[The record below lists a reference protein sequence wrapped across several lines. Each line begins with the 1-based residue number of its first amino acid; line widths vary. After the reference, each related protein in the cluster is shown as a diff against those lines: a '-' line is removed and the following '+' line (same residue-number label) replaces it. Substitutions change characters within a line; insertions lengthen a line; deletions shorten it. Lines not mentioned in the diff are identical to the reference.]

1 MNYDIYINEEFWQT
15 LVYPEAVT
23 LGVVGTAIDQARQL
37 GSAPTGL
44 TKIVP
49 RPLD

>member
-1 MNYDIYINEEFWQT
+1 MNYDIYISEEFWQT
-15 LVYPEAVT
+15 LVYPEAVS
-23 LGVVGTAIDQARQL
+23 LGIVGTDIDQARQDGL
-37 GSAPTGL
+37 APYGL

>member
-15 LVYPEAVT
+15 LTYPEAVT
-23 LGVVGTAIDQARQL
+23 LGVVGTAIDLARQA